1 MDKWFSSTEYRLSR
15 HRQGVTLVEILIVTV
30 VIALLAAVS
39 FPVYKIVQQR
49 EKEKRLKKI
58 LNSFRS
64 AIKGSK
70 SALSAREFV
79 EGYRSYVVARGGQLI
94 DDIPPASPLAN
105 EKEEIRANFIRMANS
120 DGFGLPSTPQ
130 KLLEGSYTLVINV
143 PTGLIAPDDVFPMNI
158 LIDRRFL
165 RRIPPHPFLGW
176 VPNAR
181 FEFKAA
187 VNTTATTTF
196 PFNSSDWGVNASG
209 VSDIVSR
216 GAGLALNGSR
226 TDDW

>member
-1 MDKWFSSTEYRLSR
+1 MYKWFSSAGYRQNR

-58 LNSFRS
+58 LNSFR
-64 AIKGSK
+64 AALLGSK

-79 EGYRSYVVARGGQLI
+79 EGYRSYVVAYGSSLI
-94 DDIPPASPLAN
+94 DNIVAMPLVE
-105 EKEEIRANFIRMANS
+105 EKEEIKSSFLRMSNRE
-120 DGFGLPSTPQ
+120 GFGLPSTPQ
-130 KLLEGSYTLVINV
+130 KLLADNYTLVINV
-143 PTGLIAPDDVFPMNI
+143 PTGKSAPDDFFTMNI
-158 LIDRRFL
+158 PIERRFI
-165 RRIPPHPFLGW
+165 RHIPPHPFLGW
-176 VPNAR
+176 VPDAR

-187 VNTTATTTF
+187 VNTTALETF
-196 PFNSSDWGVNASG
+196 PFTSPDWGVNASG